1 MDPEHRHIH
10 PGADLFIQVCRTFI
24 SACSSASGKD
34 GSMSWYNE
42 VTFYHIYPIGAF
54 DAPKRNEGSKTAGH
68 RILNLS
74 DWIPYLQELGIG
86 ALYIG
91 PIFESVSHGYD
102 TTDYFTPDTRLGT
115 KEDFQKV
122 FRELHEAGI
131 KIILDGVFNHVGR
144 KFAPYQ
150 DVLKN
155 GDHSR
160 YRYWFRGLNFG
171 PGNPLGDP
179 CTYET
184 WGGDWNLVKL
194 ELTNKEVRDYLLSAV
209 GSWIDD
215 YDIDGLRLDTADVLH
230 PDFIRDLN
238 HYTKR
243 RKGQDFWLMGE
254 FMNIANC
261 QMMGPDLLDSVT
273 NYECWK
279 GMYSSVNSKNY
290 FEISYAINRQTNP
303 EWGMYRGKYL
313 YNFLDNHDQPRIASQ
328 VTDKRSLK
336 NLYTMLLTMPGIP
349 SIYYG
354 SEWGMEGK
362 KGSGVSAD
370 YDLRK
375 PMTLEALKAGDHDL
389 LGHIAVLNEIRNGSK
404 ALQYGSYKNV
414 IERNE
419 QLVYAREYNGET
431 AIVAF
436 NISDQP
442 YTFDFNYNG
451 RQYHIELGGFDS
463 KVVF

>member
-1 MDPEHRHIH
+1 MN
-10 PGADLFIQVCRTFI
+10 
-24 SACSSASGKD
+24 
-34 GSMSWYNE
+34 WYNE
-42 VTFYHIYPIGAF
+42 VTFYHIYPLGAF
-54 DAPKRNEGSKTAGH
+54 DAPKKNEGGQTAGH

-74 DWIPYLQELGIG
+74 DWIPYLKEIGIG

-102 TTDYFTPDTRLGT
+102 TTDYFTPDARLGT
-115 KEDFQKV
+115 KEDFQNV
-122 FRELHEAGI
+122 FAELHEAGI
-131 KIILDGVFNHVGR
+131 KIVLDGVFNHVGR
-144 KFAPYQ
+144 KFTPYQ
-150 DVLKN
+150 DLLKN
-155 GDHSR
+155 RDTSP
-160 YRYWFRGLNFG
+160 YRDWLRGLSFG

-194 ELTNKEVRDYLLSAV
+194 ELANPDVRSYLLSAV

-215 YDIDGLRLDTADVLH
+215 YDINGIRLDTADVLH
-230 PDFIRDLN
+230 PDLIRDLN
-238 HYTKR
+238 RFAKAK
-243 RKGQDFWLMGE
+243 KGPDFWLMGE

-279 GMYSSVNSKNY
+279 GLYSAVNSRNY

-313 YNFLDNHDQPRIASQ
+313 YNFLDNHDQTRIASQ
-328 VTDKRSLK
+328 VTDRRTLK

-362 KGSGVSAD
+362 KGIGESAD
-370 YDLRK
+370 YELRK
-375 PMTLEALKAGDHDL
+375 PMTLDALKAGDHEL
-389 LGHIAVLNEIRNGSK
+389 LGHIAVLCEIRSGSK
-404 ALQYGSYKNV
+404 ALQYGSYQNV
-414 IERNE
+414 VEKNE
-419 QLVYAREYNGET
+419 QLVYARSYQDET
-431 AIVAF
+431 VLVAF
-436 NISDQP
+436 NISGRP
-442 YTFDFNYNG
+442 CTLEFSFDG
-451 RQYHIELGGFDS
+451 RPQRIELQSFDS
-463 KVVF
+463 KILFM